1 MNNELNER
9 LRKIDIED
17 NFFILFIILIVFAF
31 IANNYEKR
39 YFINQN
45 GSDKSKYYY
54 LQVIIFSIVVLVNI
68 YYVYGSYLDVV
79 NLESN
84 SNEKL
89 KRFNELNLIASI
101 FALMAGSILLYIAIV
116 DVDIDAEI
124 SL

>member
-45 GSDKSKYYY
+45 DSDKSKYYY
-54 LQVIIFSIVVLVNI
+54 FQVIIFSIVVLVNI